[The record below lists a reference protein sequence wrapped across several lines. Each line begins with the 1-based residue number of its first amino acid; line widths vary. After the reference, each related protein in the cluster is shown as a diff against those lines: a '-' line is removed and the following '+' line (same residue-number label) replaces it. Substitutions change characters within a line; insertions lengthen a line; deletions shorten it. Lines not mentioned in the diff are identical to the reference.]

1 MRPVSLLMPLIYADG
16 FTVLMS
22 DVRESFM
29 VDQRDCAVDGQYA
42 ALAPDAA
49 AAMLCHDVIC
59 VHVGLSEC
67 IPASK

>member
-1 MRPVSLLMPLIYADG
+1 
-16 FTVLMS
+16 
-22 DVRESFM
+22 M

-59 VHVGLSEC
+59 AHVLLSEC
-67 IPASK
+67 ISASSEYDLIALPVCQ